1 MAAYGVRSAANPGD
15 LGISACIIWK
25 WMECVREVAAVDFG
39 SVEGLHVASDIRVGS
54 AGLLADPAAEQVS
67 GAVLDT

>member
-1 MAAYGVRSAANPGD
+1 
-15 LGISACIIWK
+15 
-25 WMECVREVAAVDFG
+25 MECVREVAAVDFG